1 MFSSQTPADKLVAA
15 LVAYQ
20 ADLDKKLQSQ
30 PNPDAEE
37 AKRRIARA
45 DELVRQSGLGKALV
59 TLVEHTK
66 YWPSW
71 SKRDDFL
78 KSAGFPVGE
87 VVAKEHRDEGS
98 FKSTKTTI
106 VCFVYQ
112 GSQYGIVFVD
122 KGGTSLPD
130 GEVFH
135 SGTVE
140 FVAGGDKVLGLNIS
154 QERDEYTSEW
164 RYSSVYALRLG
175 EWTKALLEIA
185 AHIHAHDRNSSAR
198 WRDDAVI
205 AQAKNISI

>member
-37 AKRRIARA
+37 AKKRVARA

-66 YWPSW
+66 HWPAW
-71 SKRDDFL
+71 SKREDFL
-78 KSAGFPVGE
+78 NWTGFPVEE
-87 VVAKEHRDEGS
+87 VIAKEHRDEERY
-98 FKSTKTTI
+98 KTTKTTI
-106 VCFVYQ
+106 VCFVYC
-112 GSQYGIVFVD
+112 GLQYGIVFKD

-130 GEVFH
+130 GDVFY

-140 FVAGGDKVLGLNIS
+140 FVAASETVLGLNIS
-154 QERDEYTSEW
+154 QEHNEYTSEW
-164 RYSSVYALRLG
+164 RYSSVYALRIG

-198 WRDDAVI
+198 RRDEAVL